1 MSAIINEQN
10 KISHKAFAEYTKE
23 HWTVLV
29 ASIPHRAVGA
39 EQVAPEVANLVEQF
53 AEVNDLGCI
62 GARGTGYRR
71 ATGNASKLV
80 FHSHPTAKEKR
91 DSTLVLTGT
100 TIYRVALDNAL
111 MWCVD
116 SDWCS
121 LWYAQVTNDKASDEV
136 RREIQERMDA
146 LKKQKEQAKP
156 EEKESDVKQD
166 AKQVIEGQPTWDKW
180 GKVNDA
186 SVTFPMEKLRNFMK
200 LFGKKDRDG
209 ASVLVTTNGDTVT
222 LNGHAA
228 GLNVSASF
236 TGTVGKNAP
245 KAIVVPLFCEFWKAN
260 DISKVA
266 LTYSETELWV
276 WCWMPTK
283 GGGDRQSVTYT
294 LKAYQGVAELEKKLG
309 IANDMCTE
317 KDTAKAAER
326 DRLAEENAKL
336 KKQVAS
342 LMGTES
348 DKVRKLNAE
357 VKRLNEELRKVSDK
371 QNADH
376 AETVLELERSIKEL
390 KNQLADAAGLSAE
403 NEELHKQVGEL
414 LDQLKSVTSTVNGFD
429 KLKFKL
435 DFTDDGV
442 FVWIDDPDGVLTG
455 RIIKGVTKQ
464 GVKLWFEYFPG
475 NDESDAKIL
484 RIAGLKSNQCRDL
497 SKRIGAPVT
506 WSNKLKQAWRD
517 NPEYVEPGK
526 VA

>member
-29 ASIPHRAVGA
+29 ASIPHRTVGA
-39 EQVAPEVANLVEQF
+39 EQVAPAVANLVEQF
-53 AEVNDLGCI
+53 AEVNDLGSI
-62 GARGTGYRR
+62 GTNGTGYRK
-71 ATGNASKLV
+71 ATGNATRLV

-100 TIYRVALDNAL
+100 TIYKVALDNAL

-121 LWYAQVTNDKASDEV
+121 MWYAQVTNDKASDEV
-136 RREIQERMDA
+136 RKEIDA
-146 LKKQKEQAKP
+146 RRDVVKKHEKEEDAVKQVKV
-156 EEKESDVKQD
+156 EEKESAVKKSD
-166 AKQVIEGQPTWDKW
+166 KPTKQV
-180 GKVNDA
+180 
-186 SVTFPMEKLRNFMK
+186 
-200 LFGKKDRDG
+200 
-209 ASVLVTTNGDTVT
+209 
-222 LNGHAA
+222 
-228 GLNVSASF
+228 
-236 TGTVGKNAP
+236 
-245 KAIVVPLFCEFWKAN
+245 
-260 DISKVA
+260 
-266 LTYSETELWV
+266 
-276 WCWMPTK
+276 
-283 GGGDRQSVTYT
+283 
-294 LKAYQGVAELEKKLG
+294 EKKQAG
-309 IANDMCTE
+309 
-317 KDTAKAAER
+317 KDVAAER

-342 LMGTES
+342 LIGTES
-348 DKVRKLNAE
+348 GKVRKLNAE
-357 VKRLNEELRKVSDK
+357 VKRLNEELRTVKAENDKLSD
-371 QNADH
+371 
-376 AETVLELERSIKEL
+376 
-390 KNQLADAAGLSAE
+390 QLADAAGLSAE

-442 FVWIDDPDGVLTG
+442 FVWIDDPESVLTG